1 MGSFFTKKEQ
11 ENENRKQDIINK
23 YIVDDKPNDST
34 EKMAINK
41 IFVDEI
47 YFNNSKWRIRV
58 DNKSDQ
64 LYFEYYKN
72 RQWNVEH
79 RIIH

>member
-1 MGSFFTKKEQ
+1 MGSFLAKNK
-11 ENENRKQDIINK
+11 ENENHKQDIINK
-23 YIVDDKPNDST
+23 YIVEDKPNNSI

-41 IFVDEI
+41 LFVDEI

-58 DNKSDQ
+58 DKKTEQ
-64 LYFEYYKN
+64 LYFEYYE
-72 RQWNVEH
+72 RHQWRVDY